1 MPIESG
7 GAASLPLPN
16 GASTLAEQQTQSTT
30 ISNIDTNTDG
40 VEAALALILARLS
53 TGSSGPT
60 TLAPKTVP
68 TGTAEAVHADAA
80 ATRYVRVTSDFANK
94 KTVYVGGT
102 GVTVANGQPLRVGDV
117 YTAEVNNAN
126 LVFCICADAAQILR
140 VEVL

>member
-16 GASTLAEQQTQSTT
+16 GASTLAEQEAQTSFLQKLDPS
-30 ISNIDTNTDG
+30 
-40 VEAALALILARLS
+40 
-53 TGSSGPT
+53 SSGPT

-80 ATRYVRVTSDFANK
+80 ATRYVRVTSDFANT

-102 GVTVANGQPLRVGDV
+102 GVTVANGQPLGVGDV

-126 LVFCICADAAQILR
+126 LVFCIGADAAQILR